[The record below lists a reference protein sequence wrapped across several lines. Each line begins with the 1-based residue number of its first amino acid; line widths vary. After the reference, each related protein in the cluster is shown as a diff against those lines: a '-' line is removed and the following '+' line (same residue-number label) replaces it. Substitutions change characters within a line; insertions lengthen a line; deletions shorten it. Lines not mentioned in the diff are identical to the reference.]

1 MKKYISIAV
10 FLSMG
15 LAAAAQTFNPTVVV
29 TNDYEGKT
37 IEAHKKDLPMSV
49 PDSLNRFDLT
59 FDYSVFDQP
68 YKGAYEFEPYA
79 MDIRPQAAPKA
90 NKILYINAGA
100 GYTLHPELDIVFSPR
115 LKKNFQ
121 FSVYDK
127 LRGFWGPYFGSAF
140 NKNLDTG
147 AYNLVRGES
156 FSGYDFRNQA
166 GLDLLYDNSRTSMFL
181 KADFRTI
188 TNSDN
193 IESRLYNAADV
204 YAGISSTTTSQWDYN
219 AGVGFT
225 YGWDQIHNGDEWR
238 LLSEID
244 ASLTGAAHYELFN
257 SMRVGAEI
265 GFNYVSTADNN
276 SNILNCGAAEIYAI
290 PQFIWEYSRSYLK
303 LGLKMAYLF
312 SFDHP
317 NKADDKEAFRN
328 FKHPSGYLFPDVEFS
343 YQLVER
349 KLDAFVKVTGG
360 NNLGAYGQLVESNRF
375 FKPTYFLL
383 FGPIMDN
390 SVEKFN
396 SSAGF
401 RLGLPNFQADLIGG
415 FATYENGRI
424 ESFYV
429 DNVIENSRVFNGFGY
444 LNYSQKYVQAD
455 LKWNSARI
463 NIDLSGKLR
472 GTKPMTQEA
481 YSGILPSKWSAVGS
495 ITYNAN
501 HRLFFGA
508 SAEYSSEREGYF
520 LSGIHADTFN
530 KVIIPSYIDL
540 GFNARFDFSDSF
552 SLWARVNNLLNNN
565 VQRILGHAYDGVF
578 VTGGICFNF

>member
-1 MKKYISIAV
+1 
-10 FLSMG
+10 MG

-156 FSGYDFRNQA
+156 FSGHDFRNQA

-303 LGLKMAYLF
+303 LGLKLAYLF

>member
-1 MKKYISIAV
+1 
-10 FLSMG
+10 MG

-578 VTGGICFNF
+578 VKGGICFNF

>member
-1 MKKYISIAV
+1 
-10 FLSMG
+10 MG

-156 FSGYDFRNQA
+156 FSGHDFRNQA

-343 YQLVER
+343 YKLVER

>member
-1 MKKYISIAV
+1 
-10 FLSMG
+10 MG

-140 NKNLDTG
+140 NKDLDTG

-303 LGLKMAYLF
+303 LGLKLAYLF

>member
-1 MKKYISIAV
+1 
-10 FLSMG
+10 MG

-156 FSGYDFRNQA
+156 FSGHDFRNQA

>member
-156 FSGYDFRNQA
+156 FSGHDFRNQA

-343 YQLVER
+343 YKLVER

>member
-1 MKKYISIAV
+1 
-10 FLSMG
+10 MG

-343 YQLVER
+343 YKLIER

-520 LSGIHADTFN
+520 LSGIHADMFN

>member
-343 YQLVER
+343 YKLVER

>member
-1 MKKYISIAV
+1 
-10 FLSMG
+10 MG

-90 NKILYINAGA
+90 NKMLYINAGA

-156 FSGYDFRNQA
+156 FSGHDFRNQA

-343 YQLVER
+343 YKLVER

-552 SLWARVNNLLNNN
+552 SLWARVNNLFNNN

>member
-1 MKKYISIAV
+1 
-10 FLSMG
+10 MG

-343 YQLVER
+343 YKLVER

>member
-1 MKKYISIAV
+1 
-10 FLSMG
+10 MG

-343 YQLVER
+343 YKLVER

-520 LSGIHADTFN
+520 LSGIHADMFN

>member
-1 MKKYISIAV
+1 
-10 FLSMG
+10 MG

-147 AYNLVRGES
+147 AYKLVRGES
-156 FSGYDFRNQA
+156 FSGHDFRNQA

-343 YQLVER
+343 YKLVER

>member
-37 IEAHKKDLPMSV
+37 MEAHKKDLPMSV

-100 GYTLHPELDIVFSPR
+100 GYTLHPELDIIFSPR

-140 NKNLDTG
+140 NKDLETG
-147 AYNLVRGES
+147 AYNLVRAES
-156 FSGYDFRNQA
+156 FSGHDFRNQA

-193 IESRLYNAADV
+193 IESRLYNAADI

-257 SMRVGAEI
+257 SMRVGGEI

-303 LGLKMAYLF
+303 VGLKMAYLF

-317 NKADDKEAFRN
+317 NKGDDKEAFRN
-328 FKHPSGYLFPDVEFS
+328 FKHPSGFLFPDVEFT
-343 YQLVER
+343 YQLIER

-360 NNLGAYGQLVESNRF
+360 NSLGAYGQLVESNRF

-396 SSAGF
+396 SSAGLRF
-401 RLGLPNFQADLIGG
+401 GLPNFQADLIGG

-429 DNVIENSRVFNGFGY
+429 DNVLENSRVFNGFGY
-444 LNYSQKYVQAD
+444 VDYSQKYLQAN

-472 GTKPMTQEA
+472 GTKPLTQEA
-481 YSGILPSKWSAVGS
+481 YSGILPSRWSAVGS

-508 SAEYSSEREGYF
+508 AAEYSSKREGYF
-520 LSGIHADTFN
+520 LSGIHGDSFN

-565 VQRILGHAYDGVF
+565 VQRMLGHAYDGVF

>member
-1 MKKYISIAV
+1 
-10 FLSMG
+10 MG

>member
-1 MKKYISIAV
+1 
-10 FLSMG
+10 MG

-156 FSGYDFRNQA
+156 FSGHDFRNQA

-343 YQLVER
+343 YKLIER

-401 RLGLPNFQADLIGG
+401 RLGLSNFQADLIGG

-444 LNYSQKYVQAD
+444 VNYSQKYVQAD

-520 LSGIHADTFN
+520 LSGTHADTFN

>member
-317 NKADDKEAFRN
+317 NKADDKESFRN

-343 YQLVER
+343 YKLVER

-429 DNVIENSRVFNGFGY
+429 DNLIENSRVFNGFGY